1 MGTINAKTYFRGAL
15 SRLLGARVLHLLI
28 AVCLPSSLIAADS
41 SGNQEICIEK
51 GCFSAQAKVGAKEL
65 PLIGASLY
73 RYLVFD
79 VYSIA
84 LYGPGGE
91 QSIDSILSDVPKKLV
106 IQYHRDFTREQIV
119 RAGTELMRGNKEIN
133 FELTEPQAEKMNSLY
148 VEQVSEGDRYW
159 IKYVPGEG
167 TSLYYNGRLLGNVPG
182 SEFARAYFGIW
193 LSRNPIDEDMRDAL
207 LSGKGRL
214 S

>member
-1 MGTINAKTYFRGAL
+1 MQTGFGQANFVTSL
-15 SRLLGARVLHLLI
+15 SRLLSAAVLGLLI
-28 AVCLPSSLIAADS
+28 AVCLPSSLVSAES
-41 SGNQEICIEK
+41 LGNQEVCIER
-51 GCFSAQAKVGAKEL
+51 GCFSAQTKVGAKEL
-65 PLIGASLY
+65 PLIGAILY

-84 LYGPGGE
+84 LYGPDGE

-106 IQYHRDFTREQIV
+106 IQYHRDFTRDQIV
-119 RAGTELMRGNKEIN
+119 RAGTELMRGNKEID
-133 FELTEPQAEKMNSLY
+133 FELTEPQTEKMNSLY
-148 VEQVSEGDRYW
+148 VEQVSEGDQYW
-159 IKYVPGEG
+159 IKYIPGEG

>member
-1 MGTINAKTYFRGAL
+1 MGSVYQKAYLRAAL
-15 SRLLGARVLHLLI
+15 LRLLRVRVLQLLI
-28 AVCLPSSLIAADS
+28 AVCLPSSLIAAES
-41 SGNQEICIEK
+41 LGNQEVCIEK
-51 GCFSAQAKVGAKEL
+51 GCFSAQAKVGAKNL
-65 PLIGASLY
+65 PLIGAILY

-84 LYGPGGE
+84 LYGPDRE
-91 QSIDSILSDVPKKLV
+91 HSIDSILSDVPKKLV
-106 IQYHRDFTREQIV
+106 IQYHRDFTRDQIV
-119 RAGTELMRGNKEIN
+119 RAGTELMRENKEIN
-133 FELTEPQAEKMNSLY
+133 FELTEPETEKMNSLY
-148 VEQVSEGDRYW
+148 VDKVSEGDQYW

-167 TSLYYNGRLLGNVPG
+167 TSLYHNGRLLGSVPG